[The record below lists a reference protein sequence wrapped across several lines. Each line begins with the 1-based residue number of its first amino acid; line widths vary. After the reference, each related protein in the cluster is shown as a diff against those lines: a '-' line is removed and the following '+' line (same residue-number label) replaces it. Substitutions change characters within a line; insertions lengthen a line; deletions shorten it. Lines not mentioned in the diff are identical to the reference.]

1 VLSRVFGFPLKIF
14 SWGSDGGMHKARL
27 PMPSSAHKRLRV
39 LAIDDEPVVRESIA
53 AYLEDSGFD
62 VIQAGNGQEGLQR
75 LRADT
80 PHLILLDL
88 RMPEMDGLQFLEIV
102 KQEAPDTP
110 VIVVSGTGVLQDAI
124 EALRAGA
131 HDFVTKPILDMAVL
145 EHAVKGALERVRLRS
160 ENQRYRQHLESEIDK
175 RTSDLVERTR
185 ALEESNQNLQREI
198 AQRKKAEAT
207 LRSQEQKFR
216 ELADLLPQTVFE
228 TDAQA
233 SFTFMNRYGRE
244 MFAISTSADLTTLK
258 ADDILAPEARDL
270 ATENIL
276 QAMQGD
282 GPVEFEA
289 VVRKADQ
296 AQFPAMIYASP
307 ITRSGT
313 SVGLRGLIFDL
324 TAIRKAEEALR
335 ASEAHLRKENLL
347 LRHSMKDAGRFGR
360 LIGRSP
366 AMFEVYEVIL
376 KAADS
381 SANVIIYGESGTGK
395 ELVAHTIH
403 EMSERRNQRFVPVN
417 CGAIPDNLLESEF
430 FGYKKGAFTGADQ
443 DKPGLLAE
451 AEGGTLFL
459 DEIGEIGL
467 GLQVKLLRAI
477 EGGGYTP
484 IGSRKVVIPDIR
496 IIAATNRNLSE
507 EVRKGNLREDFYYRI
522 HIIPVRL
529 PPLRERREDIG
540 MLIQHFL
547 QAFSEGEAVPVMP
560 EHMVRNLQNR
570 DWPGNIRELQNAV
583 HRYITLNAVEPDE
596 QTPVKPTADNP
607 PTPDE
612 VAPPPPAADLVEVM
626 AHYERAHLLRMLN
639 ANHWHRSR
647 VARILG
653 IDRRTLFRKIQKY
666 GL

>member
-1 VLSRVFGFPLKIF
+1 MRKTRI
-14 SWGSDGGMHKARL
+14 
-27 PMPSSAHKRLRV
+27 PMPSSAHKPLKI
-39 LAIDDEPVVRESIA
+39 LAIDDEPVVRDSIA
-53 AYLEDSGFD
+53 AYLEDSGFE
-62 VIQAGNGQEGLQR
+62 VLQAGDGQEGLQK
-75 LRADT
+75 LREAA
-80 PHLILLDL
+80 PELILLDL
-88 RMPEMDGLQFLEIV
+88 RMPEMDGLEFLEIM

-145 EHAVKGALERVRLRS
+145 EHAVKGALERARLRS
-160 ENQRYRQHLESEIDK
+160 ENLRYREHLEAEIAQ
-175 RTSDLVERTR
+175 RTSDLVARTR
-185 ALEESNQNLQREI
+185 ALEVSNRNLQREI
-198 AQRKKAEAT
+198 EQREKAEAS

-228 TDAQA
+228 TDARGA
-233 SFTFMNRYGRE
+233 FTFMNRYARE
-244 MFAISTSADLTTLK
+244 MFAVGREDNPAALQVG
-258 ADDILAPEARDL
+258 DILAPEAQAGAMEGID
-270 ATENIL
+270 
-276 QAMQGD
+276 QAMTGD
-282 GPVEFEA
+282 GPVEFETL
-289 VVRKADQ
+289 VRRADQ
-296 AQFPAMIYASP
+296 TCFPAMVYASP
-307 ITRSGT
+307 ITRGGSA
-313 SVGLRGLIFDL
+313 VGLRGLLFDL

-335 ASEAHLRKENLL
+335 ESEAHLRKENLL

-366 AMFEVYEVIL
+366 AMLEVYEVIL

-395 ELVAHTIH
+395 ELVAQTIH
-403 EMSERRNQRFVPVN
+403 ELSDRRDHRFVPVN

-430 FGYKKGAFTGADQ
+430 FGYKKGAFTGAVK

-459 DEIGEIGL
+459 DEIGEIGPS
-467 GLQVKLLRAI
+467 LQVKLLRAI

-484 IGSRKVVIPDIR
+484 IGSSEVVIPNIR
-496 IIAATNRNLSE
+496 IVAATNRQLQE
-507 EVRKGNLREDFYYRI
+507 EVRKGHLREDFYYRI
-522 HIIPVRL
+522 HIIPIQL

-547 QAFSEGEAVPVMP
+547 ETFSEGGAVPVMP
-560 EHMVRNLQNR
+560 DHVMRSLRNR

-583 HRYITLNAVEPDE
+583 HRFLTLNAYEPEEQPTVAPASASPEPDYKA
-596 QTPVKPTADNP
+596 P
-607 PTPDE
+607 
-612 VAPPPPAADLVEVM
+612 APPADTALADVL
-626 AHYERAHLLRMLN
+626 AHYEREHLLRVLN

-647 VARILG
+647 AAHILG

>member
-1 VLSRVFGFPLKIF
+1 MRKTRI
-14 SWGSDGGMHKARL
+14 
-27 PMPSSAHKRLRV
+27 PMPSSAHKPLKI
-39 LAIDDEPVVRESIA
+39 LAIDDEPVVRDSIA
-53 AYLEDSGFD
+53 AYLEDSGFE
-62 VIQAGNGQEGLQR
+62 VLQAGDGQEGLQK
-75 LRADT
+75 LREAA
-80 PHLILLDL
+80 PELILLDL
-88 RMPEMDGLQFLEIV
+88 RMPEMDGLEFLEIM

-145 EHAVKGALERVRLRS
+145 EHAVKGALERARLRS
-160 ENQRYRQHLESEIDK
+160 ENLRYREHLEAEIAQ
-175 RTSDLVERTR
+175 RTSDLVARTR
-185 ALEESNQNLQREI
+185 ALEVSNRNLQREI
-198 AQRKKAEAT
+198 EQREKAEAS

-228 TDAQA
+228 TDARGA
-233 SFTFMNRYGRE
+233 FTFMNRYARE
-244 MFAISTSADLTTLK
+244 MFAVGREDNPAALQVG
-258 ADDILAPEARDL
+258 DILAPEAQASALEGID
-270 ATENIL
+270 
-276 QAMQGD
+276 QAMTGD
-282 GPVEFEA
+282 GPVEFETL
-289 VVRKADQ
+289 VRRADQ
-296 AQFPAMIYASP
+296 TCFPAMVYASP
-307 ITRSGT
+307 ITRGGSA
-313 SVGLRGLIFDL
+313 VGLRGLLFDL

-335 ASEAHLRKENLL
+335 ESEAHLRKENLL

-366 AMFEVYEVIL
+366 AMLEVYEVIL

-403 EMSERRNQRFVPVN
+403 ELSDRRDHRFVPVN

-430 FGYKKGAFTGADQ
+430 FGYKKGAFTGAVK

-459 DEIGEIGL
+459 DEIGEIGP

-484 IGSRKVVIPDIR
+484 IGSSEVVIPNIR
-496 IIAATNRNLSE
+496 IVAATNRRLQE
-507 EVRKGNLREDFYYRI
+507 EVRKGHLREDFYYRI
-522 HIIPVRL
+522 HIIPIQL

-547 QAFSEGEAVPVMP
+547 ETFSEGGAVPVMP
-560 EHMVRNLQNR
+560 DHVMRSLRNR

-583 HRYITLNAVEPDE
+583 HRFLTLNAYEPEEQPTVAPASASPEPDYKA
-596 QTPVKPTADNP
+596 P
-607 PTPDE
+607 
-612 VAPPPPAADLVEVM
+612 APPADTALADVL
-626 AHYERAHLLRMLN
+626 AHYEREHLLRVLN

-647 VARILG
+647 AAHVLG

>member
-1 VLSRVFGFPLKIF
+1 MRKTRI
-14 SWGSDGGMHKARL
+14 
-27 PMPSSAHKRLRV
+27 PMPSSAHKPLKI
-39 LAIDDEPVVRESIA
+39 LAIDDEPVVRDSIA
-53 AYLEDSGFD
+53 AYLEDSGFE
-62 VIQAGNGQEGLQR
+62 VLQAGDGQEGLQK
-75 LRADT
+75 LREAA
-80 PHLILLDL
+80 PELILLDL
-88 RMPEMDGLQFLEIV
+88 RMPEMDGLEFLEIM

-145 EHAVKGALERVRLRS
+145 EHAVKGALERARLRS
-160 ENQRYRQHLESEIDK
+160 ENLRYREHLEAEIAQ
-175 RTSDLVERTR
+175 RTSDLVARTR
-185 ALEESNQNLQREI
+185 ALEVSNRNLQREI
-198 AQRKKAEAT
+198 EQREKAEAS

-228 TDAQA
+228 TDARGA
-233 SFTFMNRYGRE
+233 FTFMNRYARE
-244 MFAISTSADLTTLK
+244 MFAVGSEDHPAALQVG
-258 ADDILAPEARDL
+258 DILAPEAQASALEGID
-270 ATENIL
+270 
-276 QAMQGD
+276 QAMTGD
-282 GPVEFEA
+282 GPVEFETL
-289 VVRKADQ
+289 VRRADQ
-296 AQFPAMIYASP
+296 TCFPAMVYASP
-307 ITRSGT
+307 ITRGGSA
-313 SVGLRGLIFDL
+313 VGLRGLLFDL

-335 ASEAHLRKENLL
+335 ESEAHLRKENLL

-366 AMFEVYEVIL
+366 AMIEVYEVIL

-381 SANVIIYGESGTGK
+381 NANVIIYGESGTGK

-403 EMSERRNQRFVPVN
+403 ELSDRRDHRFVPVN

-430 FGYKKGAFTGADQ
+430 FGYKKGAFTGAVK

-459 DEIGEIGL
+459 DEIGEIGPS
-467 GLQVKLLRAI
+467 LQVKLLRAI

-484 IGSRKVVIPDIR
+484 IGSSEVVIPNIR
-496 IIAATNRNLSE
+496 IVAATNRQLQE
-507 EVRKGNLREDFYYRI
+507 EVRKGHLREDFYYRI
-522 HIIPVRL
+522 HIIPIQL

-547 QAFSEGEAVPVMP
+547 ETFSEGGAVPVMP
-560 EHMVRNLQNR
+560 DHVMRSLRNR

-583 HRYITLNAVEPDE
+583 HRFLTLNAYEPEEQPTVAPASASPEPDYKA
-596 QTPVKPTADNP
+596 P
-607 PTPDE
+607 
-612 VAPPPPAADLVEVM
+612 APPADTALADVL
-626 AHYERAHLLRMLN
+626 AHYEREHLLRVLN

-647 VARILG
+647 AAHILG

>member
-1 VLSRVFGFPLKIF
+1 MRKTRI
-14 SWGSDGGMHKARL
+14 
-27 PMPSSAHKRLRV
+27 PMPSSAHKPLKI
-39 LAIDDEPVVRESIA
+39 LAIDDEPVVRDSIA
-53 AYLEDSGFD
+53 AYLEDSGFE
-62 VIQAGNGQEGLQR
+62 VLQAGDGQEGLQK
-75 LRADT
+75 LREAA
-80 PHLILLDL
+80 PELILLDL
-88 RMPEMDGLQFLEIV
+88 RMPEMDGLEFLEIM

-145 EHAVKGALERVRLRS
+145 EHAVKGALERARLRS
-160 ENQRYRQHLESEIDK
+160 ENLRYREHLEAEIAQ

-185 ALEESNQNLQREI
+185 ALEVSNRNLQREI
-198 AQRKKAEAT
+198 EQREKAEAS

-228 TDAQA
+228 TDARGA
-233 SFTFMNRYGRE
+233 FTFMNRYARE
-244 MFAISTSADLTTLK
+244 MFAMGREDNSAALK
-258 ADDILAPEARDL
+258 VGDILAPEAQASAMEGID
-270 ATENIL
+270 
-276 QAMQGD
+276 QAMTGD
-282 GPVEFEA
+282 GPVEFETL
-289 VVRKADQ
+289 VRRADQ
-296 AQFPAMIYASP
+296 TCFPAMVYASP
-307 ITRSGT
+307 ITRGGSA
-313 SVGLRGLIFDL
+313 VGLRGLLFDL

-335 ASEAHLRKENLL
+335 ESEAHLRKENLL

-366 AMFEVYEVIL
+366 AMLEVYEVIL

-403 EMSERRNQRFVPVN
+403 ELSDRRDHRFVPVN

-430 FGYKKGAFTGADQ
+430 FGYKKGAFTGAVK

-459 DEIGEIGL
+459 DEIGEIGP

-484 IGSRKVVIPDIR
+484 IGSSEVVIPNIR
-496 IIAATNRNLSE
+496 IVAATNRQLQE
-507 EVRKGNLREDFYYRI
+507 EVRKGHLREDFYYRI
-522 HIIPVRL
+522 HIIPIQL

-547 QAFSEGEAVPVMP
+547 ETFSEGGAVPVMP
-560 EHMVRNLQNR
+560 DHVMRSLRNR

-583 HRYITLNAVEPDE
+583 HRYLTLNAYEPEEQPTVAPASASPEPDYKA
-596 QTPVKPTADNP
+596 P
-607 PTPDE
+607 
-612 VAPPPPAADLVEVM
+612 APPADTALADVL
-626 AHYERAHLLRMLN
+626 AHYEREHLLRVLN

-647 VARILG
+647 AAHILG

>member
-1 VLSRVFGFPLKIF
+1 MRKTRI
-14 SWGSDGGMHKARL
+14 
-27 PMPSSAHKRLRV
+27 PMPSSAHKPLKI
-39 LAIDDEPVVRESIA
+39 LAIDDEPVVRDSIA
-53 AYLEDSGFD
+53 AYLEDSGFE
-62 VIQAGNGQEGLQR
+62 VLQAGDGQEGLQK
-75 LRADT
+75 LREAA
-80 PHLILLDL
+80 PELILLDL
-88 RMPEMDGLQFLEIV
+88 RMPEMDGLEFLEIM

-145 EHAVKGALERVRLRS
+145 EHAVKGALERARLRS
-160 ENQRYRQHLESEIDK
+160 ENLRYREHLEAEIAQ
-175 RTSDLVERTR
+175 RTSDLVARTR
-185 ALEESNQNLQREI
+185 ALEVSNRNLQREI
-198 AQRKKAEAT
+198 EQREKAEAS

-228 TDAQA
+228 TDARGA
-233 SFTFMNRYGRE
+233 FTFMNRYARE
-244 MFAISTSADLTTLK
+244 MFAVGREDNPAALQVG
-258 ADDILAPEARDL
+258 DILAPEAQASALEGID
-270 ATENIL
+270 
-276 QAMQGD
+276 QAMTGD
-282 GPVEFEA
+282 GPVEFETL
-289 VVRKADQ
+289 VRRADQ
-296 AQFPAMIYASP
+296 TCFPAMVYASP
-307 ITRSGT
+307 ITRGGSA
-313 SVGLRGLIFDL
+313 VGLRGLLFDL

-335 ASEAHLRKENLL
+335 ESEAHLRKENLL

-366 AMFEVYEVIL
+366 AMIEVYEVIL

-381 SANVIIYGESGTGK
+381 NANVIIYGESGTGK

-403 EMSERRNQRFVPVN
+403 ELSDRRDHRFVPVN

-430 FGYKKGAFTGADQ
+430 FGYKKGAFTGAVK

-459 DEIGEIGL
+459 DEIGEIGPS
-467 GLQVKLLRAI
+467 LQVKLLRAI

-484 IGSRKVVIPDIR
+484 IGSSEVVIPNIR
-496 IIAATNRNLSE
+496 IVAATNRQLQE
-507 EVRKGNLREDFYYRI
+507 EVRKGHLREDFYYRI
-522 HIIPVRL
+522 HIIPIQL

-547 QAFSEGEAVPVMP
+547 ETFSEGGAVPVMP
-560 EHMVRNLQNR
+560 DHVMRSLRNR

-583 HRYITLNAVEPDE
+583 HRFLTLNAYEPEEQPTVAPASASPEPDYKA
-596 QTPVKPTADNP
+596 P
-607 PTPDE
+607 
-612 VAPPPPAADLVEVM
+612 APPADTALADVL
-626 AHYERAHLLRMLN
+626 AHYEREHLLRVLN

-647 VARILG
+647 AAHILG

>member
-1 VLSRVFGFPLKIF
+1 MRKTRI
-14 SWGSDGGMHKARL
+14 
-27 PMPSSAHKRLRV
+27 PMPSSVHKPLKI
-39 LAIDDEPVVRESIA
+39 LAIDDEPVVRDSIA
-53 AYLEDSGFD
+53 AYLEDSGFE
-62 VIQAGNGQEGLQR
+62 VLQAGDGQEGLQK
-75 LRADT
+75 LREAA
-80 PHLILLDL
+80 PELILLDL
-88 RMPEMDGLQFLEIV
+88 RMPEMDGLEFLEIM

-145 EHAVKGALERVRLRS
+145 EHAVKGALERARLRS
-160 ENQRYRQHLESEIDK
+160 ENLRYREHLEAEIAQ

-185 ALEESNQNLQREI
+185 ALEVSNRNLQREI
-198 AQRKKAEAT
+198 EQREKAEAS

-228 TDAQA
+228 TDARGA
-233 SFTFMNRYGRE
+233 FTFMNRYARE
-244 MFAISTSADLTTLK
+244 MFAVGREDNPAALQVG
-258 ADDILAPEARDL
+258 DILAPEAQAGAMEGID
-270 ATENIL
+270 
-276 QAMQGD
+276 QAMTGD
-282 GPVEFEA
+282 GPVEFETL
-289 VVRKADQ
+289 VRRADQ
-296 AQFPAMIYASP
+296 TCFPAMVYASP
-307 ITRSGT
+307 ITRGGSA
-313 SVGLRGLIFDL
+313 VGLRGLLFDL

-335 ASEAHLRKENLL
+335 ESEAHLRKENLL

-366 AMFEVYEVIL
+366 AMIEVYEVIL

-381 SANVIIYGESGTGK
+381 NANVIIYGESGTGK

-403 EMSERRNQRFVPVN
+403 ELSDRRDHRFVPVN

-430 FGYKKGAFTGADQ
+430 FGYKKGAFTGAVK

-459 DEIGEIGL
+459 DEIGEIGPS
-467 GLQVKLLRAI
+467 LQVKLLRAI

-484 IGSRKVVIPDIR
+484 IGSSEVVIPNIR
-496 IIAATNRNLSE
+496 IVAATNRRLQE
-507 EVRKGNLREDFYYRI
+507 EVRKGHLREDFYYRI
-522 HIIPVRL
+522 HIIPIQL

-547 QAFSEGEAVPVMP
+547 ETFSEGGAVPVMP
-560 EHMVRNLQNR
+560 DHVMRSLRNR

-583 HRYITLNAVEPDE
+583 HRFLTLNAYEPEEQPTVAPASASPEPDYKA
-596 QTPVKPTADNP
+596 P
-607 PTPDE
+607 
-612 VAPPPPAADLVEVM
+612 APPADTALADVL
-626 AHYERAHLLRMLN
+626 AHYEREHLLRVLN

-647 VARILG
+647 AAHILG

>member
-1 VLSRVFGFPLKIF
+1 MRKTRI
-14 SWGSDGGMHKARL
+14 
-27 PMPSSAHKRLRV
+27 PMPSSVHKPLKI
-39 LAIDDEPVVRESIA
+39 LAIDDEPVVRDSIA
-53 AYLEDSGFD
+53 AYLEDSGFE
-62 VIQAGNGQEGLQR
+62 VLQAGDGQEGLQK
-75 LRADT
+75 LREAA
-80 PHLILLDL
+80 PELILLDL
-88 RMPEMDGLQFLEIV
+88 RMPEMDGLEFLEIM

-145 EHAVKGALERVRLRS
+145 EHAVKGALERARLRS
-160 ENQRYRQHLESEIDK
+160 ENLRYREHLEAEIAQ
-175 RTSDLVERTR
+175 RTSDLVARTR
-185 ALEESNQNLQREI
+185 ALEVSNRNLQREI
-198 AQRKKAEAT
+198 EQREKAEAS

-228 TDAQA
+228 TDARGA
-233 SFTFMNRYGRE
+233 FTFMNRYARE
-244 MFAISTSADLTTLK
+244 MFAVGREDNPAALK
-258 ADDILAPEARDL
+258 VGDILAPEAQASAMEGID
-270 ATENIL
+270 
-276 QAMQGD
+276 QAMTGD
-282 GPVEFEA
+282 GPVEFETL
-289 VVRKADQ
+289 VRRADQ
-296 AQFPAMIYASP
+296 TCFPAMVYASP
-307 ITRSGT
+307 ITRGGSA
-313 SVGLRGLIFDL
+313 VGLRGLLFDL

-335 ASEAHLRKENLL
+335 ESEAHLRKENLL

-366 AMFEVYEVIL
+366 AMIEVYEVIL

-381 SANVIIYGESGTGK
+381 NANVIIYGESGTGK

-403 EMSERRNQRFVPVN
+403 ELSDRRDHRFVPVN

-430 FGYKKGAFTGADQ
+430 FGYKKGAFTGAVK

-459 DEIGEIGL
+459 DEIGEIGPS
-467 GLQVKLLRAI
+467 LQVKLLRAI

-484 IGSRKVVIPDIR
+484 IGSSEVVIPNIR
-496 IIAATNRNLSE
+496 IVAATNRRLQE
-507 EVRKGNLREDFYYRI
+507 EVRKGHLREDFYYRI
-522 HIIPVRL
+522 HIIPIQL

-547 QAFSEGEAVPVMP
+547 ETFSEDGAVPVMP
-560 EHMVRNLQNR
+560 DHVMRSLCNR

-583 HRYITLNAVEPDE
+583 HRYLTLNAYEPEEQPTVAPASASPEPDYKA
-596 QTPVKPTADNP
+596 P
-607 PTPDE
+607 
-612 VAPPPPAADLVEVM
+612 APPADTALADVL
-626 AHYERAHLLRMLN
+626 AHYEREHLLRVLN

-647 VARILG
+647 AAHILG

>member
-1 VLSRVFGFPLKIF
+1 MPRNS
-14 SWGSDGGMHKARL
+14 RL
-27 PMPSSAHKRLRV
+27 PMPSSAHKRLRI

-62 VIQAGNGQEGLQR
+62 VLQAGNGQEGLRR
-75 LRADT
+75 LQADA
-80 PHLILLDL
+80 PHLVLLDL
-88 RMPEMDGLQFLEIV
+88 RMPEMDGLQFLEIM
-102 KQEAPDTP
+102 KQEAPQTP

-145 EHAVKGALERVRLRS
+145 EHAVKGALERVRLRT
-160 ENQRYRQHLESEIDK
+160 ENERYRQHLEREIAK

-185 ALEESNQNLQREI
+185 ALEISNQNLQKEI
-198 AQRKKAEAT
+198 AQRERAEAT

-228 TDAQA
+228 TNALGI
-233 SFTFMNRYGRE
+233 FTFMNRYGRE
-244 MFAISTSADLTTLK
+244 MLAIGSQEDLAALK
-258 ADDILAPEARDL
+258 VDNILAPDTRAQAAE
-270 ATENIL
+270 EIQ
-276 QAMQGD
+276 QAMHGE

-289 VVRKADQ
+289 TVSKA
-296 AQFPAMIYASP
+296 AQEHFPAMIYASP
-307 ITRSGT
+307 ITRSGK

-381 SANVIIYGESGTGK
+381 IANVIIYGESGTGK

-403 EMSERRNQRFVPVN
+403 EMSDRRDQRFVPVN

-430 FGYKKGAFTGADQ
+430 FGYKKGAFTGADK
-443 DKPGLLAE
+443 DNPGLLAE

-484 IGSRKVVIPDIR
+484 IGSREVVIPDIR

-529 PPLRERREDIG
+529 PPLRERREDIA

-547 QAFSEGEAVPVMP
+547 QEFNEGDAAPVMP
-560 EHMVRNLQNR
+560 EHVVRSLKNR

-583 HRYITLNAVEPDE
+583 HRYVTLKAFEPDE
-596 QTPVKPTADNP
+596 QSPAKPDADIQ
-607 PTPDE
+607 
-612 VAPPPPAADLVEVM
+612 PPPEATPPPSVMNLDDVM
-626 AHYERAHLLRMLN
+626 AHYEREHLLRVLN

-647 VARILG
+647 AARILG
-653 IDRRTLFRKIQKY
+653 IDRRTLFRKIQRY

>member
-1 VLSRVFGFPLKIF
+1 MRKTRI
-14 SWGSDGGMHKARL
+14 
-27 PMPSSAHKRLRV
+27 PMPSSAHKALKI
-39 LAIDDEPVVRESIA
+39 LAIDDEPVVRDSIA
-53 AYLEDSGFD
+53 AYLEDSGFE
-62 VIQAGNGQEGLQR
+62 VLQAGDGHEGLQK
-75 LRADT
+75 LREAAPD
-80 PHLILLDL
+80 LILLDL
-88 RMPEMDGLQFLEIV
+88 RMPEMDGLAFLDNM

-145 EHAVKGALERVRLRS
+145 EHAVKGALERARLRS
-160 ENQRYRQHLESEIDK
+160 ENQRYRQHLEAEIAQ

-185 ALEESNQNLQREI
+185 ALEISNQNLQIEIEQRE
-198 AQRKKAEAT
+198 KAEAS

-228 TDAQA
+228 TDARG
-233 SFTFMNRYGRE
+233 SFTFMNRYARE
-244 MFAISTSADLTTLK
+244 MFAVGPEDNPAALK
-258 ADDILAPEARDL
+258 VDDILAPEAQANAL
-270 ATENIL
+270 EGVH
-276 QAMQGD
+276 QAMAGD

-289 VVRKADQ
+289 LVRRADQ
-296 AQFPAMIYASP
+296 TRFPAMVYASP
-307 ITRSGT
+307 ITRGGSA
-313 SVGLRGLIFDL
+313 VGLRGLLFDL

-335 ASEAHLRKENLL
+335 ESEAHLRKENLL
-347 LRHSMKDAGRFGR
+347 LRHNMKDAGRFGR

-366 AMFEVYEVIL
+366 AMIEVYEVIL

-381 SANVIIYGESGTGK
+381 NANVIIYGESGTGK

-403 EMSERRNQRFVPVN
+403 EMSDRRDHRFVPVN

-430 FGYKKGAFTGADQ
+430 FGYKKGAFTGASK

-459 DEIGEIGL
+459 DEIGEIGP

-484 IGSRKVVIPDIR
+484 IGSSEVVIPDIR
-496 IIAATNRNLSE
+496 IVAATNRQLKE

-529 PPLRERREDIG
+529 PPLRRRREDIR

-560 EHMVRNLQNR
+560 EHMIRALQNR
-570 DWPGNIRELQNAV
+570 EWPGNIRELQNAV
-583 HRYITLNAVEPDE
+583 HRYITLNAFEPDE
-596 QTPVKPTADNP
+596 QSPAPSDPDPARVGPEAAPLPGDTSLAD
-607 PTPDE
+607 
-612 VAPPPPAADLVEVM
+612 VL
-626 AHYERAHLLRMLN
+626 AHHERAHLLRVLN
-639 ANHWHRSR
+639 DNHWHRSR
-647 VARILG
+647 AARILG
-653 IDRRTLFRKIQKY
+653 IDRRTLFRKIRRH

>member
-1 VLSRVFGFPLKIF
+1 MR
-14 SWGSDGGMHKARL
+14 KARI
-27 PMPSSAHKRLRV
+27 PMPSSAHKPLKI
-39 LAIDDEPVVRESIA
+39 LAIDDEPVVRDSIA
-53 AYLEDSGFD
+53 AYLEDSGFA
-62 VIQAGNGQEGLQR
+62 VIQAGDGQEGLR
-75 LRADT
+75 KLRAET
-80 PHLILLDL
+80 PDLILLDL
-88 RMPEMDGLQFLEIV
+88 RMPEMDGLEFLEIMN
-102 KQEAPDTP
+102 QEAPDTP

-145 EHAVKGALERVRLRS
+145 EHAVKGALERARLRS
-160 ENQRYRQHLESEIDK
+160 ENQRYRQHLETEIEQ
-175 RTSDLVERTR
+175 RTRDLVERTR
-185 ALEESNQNLQREI
+185 ALEISNQNLQKEI
-198 AQRKKAEAT
+198 AQREKAEAS
-207 LRSQEQKFR
+207 LRRQEQKFR

-228 TDAQA
+228 TNARGA
-233 SFTFMNRYGRE
+233 FTFMNRYARE
-244 MFAISTSADLTTLK
+244 MFAMGLEENLAALEVG
-258 ADDILAPEARDL
+258 DIMAPAARAPALEAIR
-270 ATENIL
+270 
-276 QAMQGD
+276 QAMSGD

-289 VVRKADQ
+289 LVRKADQ
-296 AQFPAMIYASP
+296 TQFPAMVYASP
-307 ITRSGT
+307 ITRSGV
-313 SVGLRGLIFDL
+313 SVGLRGLLFDL

-366 AMFEVYEVIL
+366 AMLEVYEIIL

-403 EMSERRNQRFVPVN
+403 ELSDRRDRRFVPVN

-430 FGYKKGAFTGADQ
+430 FGYKKGAFTGADK

-459 DEIGEIGL
+459 DEIGEIGP

-484 IGSRKVVIPDIR
+484 IGSSQVVIPDIR
-496 IIAATNRNLSE
+496 IIAATNRQLSE

-529 PPLRERREDIG
+529 PPLRERREDIVL
-540 MLIQHFL
+540 LIQHFL
-547 QAFSEGEAVPVMP
+547 QELSEGEAVPVLS
-560 EHMVRNLQNR
+560 EHMMRNLQNR

-583 HRYITLNAVEPDE
+583 QRYLTLNAFEPED
-596 QTPVKPTADNP
+596 
-607 PTPDE
+607 
-612 VAPPPPAADLVEVM
+612 PPPEHDRAGPPPVLEAASPTSATALAEVM
-626 AHYERAHLLRMLN
+626 AHCERQYLLRVLN

-647 VARILG
+647 AARILG
-653 IDRRTLFRKIQKY
+653 VDRRTLFRKIRKHR
-666 GL
+666 L

>member
-1 VLSRVFGFPLKIF
+1 MRKTRI
-14 SWGSDGGMHKARL
+14 
-27 PMPSSAHKRLRV
+27 PMPSSVHKPLKI
-39 LAIDDEPVVRESIA
+39 LAIDDEPVVRDSIA
-53 AYLEDSGFD
+53 AYLEDSGFE
-62 VIQAGNGQEGLQR
+62 VLQAGDGQEGLQK
-75 LRADT
+75 LREAA
-80 PHLILLDL
+80 PELILLDL
-88 RMPEMDGLQFLEIV
+88 RMPEMDGLEFLEIM

-145 EHAVKGALERVRLRS
+145 EHAVKGALERARLRS
-160 ENQRYRQHLESEIDK
+160 ENLRYREHLEAEIAQ
-175 RTSDLVERTR
+175 RTSDLVARTR
-185 ALEESNQNLQREI
+185 ALEVSNRNLQREI
-198 AQRKKAEAT
+198 EQREKAEAS

-228 TDAQA
+228 TDARGA
-233 SFTFMNRYGRE
+233 FTFMNRYARE
-244 MFAISTSADLTTLK
+244 MFAVGSEDHPAALQVG
-258 ADDILAPEARDL
+258 DILAPEAQASALEGID
-270 ATENIL
+270 
-276 QAMQGD
+276 QAMTGD
-282 GPVEFEA
+282 GPVEFETL
-289 VVRKADQ
+289 VRRADQ
-296 AQFPAMIYASP
+296 TCFPAMVYASP
-307 ITRSGT
+307 ITRGGSA
-313 SVGLRGLIFDL
+313 VGLRGLLFDL

-335 ASEAHLRKENLL
+335 ESEAHLRKENLL

-366 AMFEVYEVIL
+366 AMIEVYEVIL

-381 SANVIIYGESGTGK
+381 NANVIIYGESGTGK

-403 EMSERRNQRFVPVN
+403 ELSDRRDHRFVPVN

-430 FGYKKGAFTGADQ
+430 FGYKKGAFTGAVK

-459 DEIGEIGL
+459 DEIGEIGPS
-467 GLQVKLLRAI
+467 LQVKLLRAI

-484 IGSRKVVIPDIR
+484 IGSSEVVIPNIR
-496 IIAATNRNLSE
+496 IVAATNRRLQE
-507 EVRKGNLREDFYYRI
+507 EVRKGHLREDFYYRI
-522 HIIPVRL
+522 HIIPIQL

-547 QAFSEGEAVPVMP
+547 ETFSEGGAVPVMP
-560 EHMVRNLQNR
+560 DHVMRSLRNR

-583 HRYITLNAVEPDE
+583 HRFLTLNAYEPEEQPTVAPASASPEPDYKA
-596 QTPVKPTADNP
+596 P
-607 PTPDE
+607 
-612 VAPPPPAADLVEVM
+612 APPADTALADVL
-626 AHYERAHLLRMLN
+626 AHYEREHLLRVLN

-647 VARILG
+647 AAHILG